1 MSKNSGNSFFTF
13 LVGVFA
19 GSVLGLL
26 FAPEKGSHTRD
37 RLSFLLDKYKKR
49 LEELMVELIDGKD
62 LKDNKARSEGEKIIV
77 DTKQKAEELLDDVNG
92 LINQIKK
99 SD

>member
-1 MSKNSGNSFFTF
+1 
-13 LVGVFA
+13 
-19 GSVLGLL
+19 
-26 FAPEKGSHTRD
+26 
-37 RLSFLLDKYKKR
+37 
-49 LEELMVELIDGKD
+49 MVELIDGKD

>member
-1 MSKNSGNSFFTF
+1 
-13 LVGVFA
+13 
-19 GSVLGLL
+19 
-26 FAPEKGSHTRD
+26 
-37 RLSFLLDKYKKR
+37 
-49 LEELMVELIDGKD
+49 MVELVDGKD

-99 SD
+99 SDWSNNKRAILSHYFYKFEK

>member
-13 LVGVFA
+13 LFGVFA

-37 RLSFLLDKYKKR
+37 RLSFLLDKYKKSINKHNKNVIQEMNTTKNEKNIQYSCQIY
-49 LEELMVELIDGKD
+49 LHQLI
-62 LKDNKARSEGEKIIV
+62 IH
-77 DTKQKAEELLDDVNG
+77 
-92 LINQIKK
+92 
-99 SD
+99 